1 MVFKASE
8 EPNVTNFNE
17 IFGKKYSSEKMF
29 DIRFNFKK
37 LVEILAVL
45 G

>member
-29 DIRFNFKK
+29 DIGFNFKK